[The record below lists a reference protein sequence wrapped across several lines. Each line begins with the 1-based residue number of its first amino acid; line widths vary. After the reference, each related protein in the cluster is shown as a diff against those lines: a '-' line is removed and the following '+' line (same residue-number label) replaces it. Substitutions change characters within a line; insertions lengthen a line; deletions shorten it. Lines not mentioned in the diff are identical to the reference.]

1 MIQSTKVTALQ
12 FSDTLYRVMTRD
24 GILSFS
30 PPGVS
35 SKTLR
40 PTVFLDRDG
49 VLNQRIPGGYVTRW
63 ADFVFLPGVIGAL
76 VQLKVA
82 GFQLVIVSN
91 QAGVAKGIFTC
102 ADLIQ
107 LTEPLLGELQAAG
120 VFVEGAFFCLHMPSD
135 ACPCRKPNV
144 GLLKEAGRILP
155 IDFSRSFLIGDSPSD
170 IQAGARM
177 DCTTISLCGDTGE
190 FPSADYRAENIN
202 DAVAWLI
209 GRRS

>member
-1 MIQSTKVTALQ
+1 MIQSTKATALR
-12 FSDTLYRVMTRD
+12 FSDTLYHVTTRD
-24 GILSFS
+24 GILSFNLS
-30 PPGVS
+30 GVP
-35 SKTLR
+35 SKALQR
-40 PTVFLDRDG
+40 TVFLDRDG

-63 ADFVFLPGVIGAL
+63 TDFVFLPGVIGAL
-76 VQLKVA
+76 VKLKVA

-107 LTEPLLGELQAAG
+107 ITGTLLDELQTAG
-120 VFVEGAFFCLHMPSD
+120 VLVEGAFFCLHMPAD

-144 GLLKEAGRILP
+144 GLLKEAGRVLP

-177 DCTTISLCGDTGE
+177 GCTTISLCGDTGE

-202 DAVAWLI
+202 DAVVWLI